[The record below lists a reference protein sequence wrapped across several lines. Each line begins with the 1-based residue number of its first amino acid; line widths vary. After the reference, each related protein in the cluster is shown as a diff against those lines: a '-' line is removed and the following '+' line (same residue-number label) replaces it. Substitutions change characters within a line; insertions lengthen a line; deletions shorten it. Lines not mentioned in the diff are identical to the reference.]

1 MEQGLPTVI
10 LQLTV
15 IIVAARVVSALFRKA
30 GQPGVC
36 GEMAAGLILGPSL
49 FGKFF
54 PHLFRSIFDPSVAH
68 TITILSQIGLV
79 LLLFLI
85 GMEFDFSLLRTHGR
99 RAIGISV
106 AGTLE
111 LLFFGLFLLPPV
123 VPLSLANSTLLPIRL
138 FFPLPPHL

>member
-1 MEQGLPTVI
+1 MEQSLSTVI

-85 GMEFDFSLLRTHGR
+85 GMELDFSLLRTHGR
-99 RAIGISV
+99 RAIGISAAV
-106 AGTLE
+106 IATGPRSGVT
-111 LLFFGLFLLPPV
+111 P
-123 VPLSLANSTLLPIRL
+123 ARL
-138 FFPLPPHL
+138 TSAR